1 MYKKLGILA
10 IAVTLLLF
18 ASAGMAID
26 KQLSGKHPAPVV
38 TPPATGTGYLGD
50 ITIQGTA
57 ISKFTRIGAWGWNV
71 FVDKVV
77 QGPTEM
83 QGKTISVYL
92 TSADPKK
99 YPPGFLDPTIDVGN
113 IVEAYGGPVSG
124 NYNITLTGD
133 ANYYLKYLGLGMT

>member
-18 ASAGMAID
+18 ASAGMPIG
-26 KQLSGKHPAPVV
+26 KQLPGKNPVPVV
-38 TPPATGTGYLGD
+38 TPPANGTGYFGD

-57 ISKFTRIGAWGWNV
+57 ISKFARIGAWGWNV
-71 FVDKVV
+71 YVDKVV

-99 YPPGFLDPTIDVGN
+99 YPPWFLDPTIDVGN

-124 NYNITLTGD
+124 NYNISLTGD